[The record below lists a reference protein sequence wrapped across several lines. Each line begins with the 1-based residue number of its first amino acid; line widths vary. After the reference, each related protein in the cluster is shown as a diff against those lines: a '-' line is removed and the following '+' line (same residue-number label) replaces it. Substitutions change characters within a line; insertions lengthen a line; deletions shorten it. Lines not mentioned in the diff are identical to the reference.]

1 MENIIKEQN
10 NAAKFTFF
18 YLLSLVSLI
27 SLAMSVGT
35 ILFQIINKLV
45 PDTLNPGSGIF
56 DSSSL
61 KFAIATIIIAGPIYY
76 FMIWQINKNLFSG
89 LLAKDAAAR
98 RWLSYL
104 ILLISSLVVLGW
116 LIGIIFGFLDG
127 ELTTKF
133 ILKAVVAVAISGSIF
148 SYYLYDV
155 KRELL
160 EGKKDLT
167 VKIFAYASLVLVIGS
182 LIAAFFYVESPTQT
196 RQRRHDQAVTQNF
209 DAIDNSLNVYFSE
222 NKKLP
227 TDLSVLV
234 NDKRLITDV
243 TLKDPVT
250 GEKFAYK
257 ILAAKEY
264 QLCATFDL
272 SNKGQDVQ
280 QDYTATRW
288 PHDAGKQCLKQQ
300 IIYSP
305 VETVPA
311 QVPGAKT
318 LPKQ

>member
-1 MENIIKEQN
+1 MENAIKEQN
-10 NAAKFTFF
+10 NTAKFTFF
-18 YLLSLVSLI
+18 YLLSLASLI
-27 SLAMSVGT
+27 ALSMSVGT

-56 DSSSL
+56 NSSSL
-61 KFAIATIIIAGPIYY
+61 KFAIATIIIAGPIYF
-76 FMIWQINKNLFSG
+76 FMVWQINKNLFSG

-127 ELTTKF
+127 ELTSKF
-133 ILKAVVAVAISGSIF
+133 ILKAVVAVGISGSIF

-167 VKIFAYASLVLVIGS
+167 VKIFAYASLALVVGS
-182 LIAAFFYVESPTQT
+182 LVASFFYVESPTET
-196 RQRRHDQAVTQNF
+196 RQRRHDQTVTQNF
-209 DAIDNSLNVYFSE
+209 DSIDNALNMYFSE

-227 TDLSVLV
+227 TELTVLV
-234 NDKRLITDV
+234 NDKRLITD
-243 TLKDPVT
+243 TALKDPVT
-250 GEKFAYK
+250 SEKFEYK
-257 ILAAKEY
+257 IVSAKEY
-264 QLCATFDL
+264 QLCATFNL
-272 SNKGQDVQ
+272 SNNGQNVQ
-280 QDYTATRW
+280 QDYTVTRW
-288 PHDAGKQCLKQQ
+288 PHEAGKQCLKQQ

-305 VETVPA
+305 IETVPA
-311 QVPGAKT
+311 ATPATKPLT
-318 LPKQ
+318 K